1 MNIKKL
7 KEQIEYL
14 IESKEMEFRTKMYDD
29 FLSTISNIDGNELQ
43 NWFIGL
49 MNFTESD
56 DQNELKSFLVD
67 SLLELESSIK
77 LTEK

>member
-1 MNIKKL
+1 
-7 KEQIEYL
+7 
-14 IESKEMEFRTKMYDD
+14 MYDE

-43 NWFIGL
+43 NWFMGL

-67 SLLELESSIK
+67 SLLELENTIR
-77 LTEK
+77 LNEK

>member
-1 MNIKKL
+1 
-7 KEQIEYL
+7 
-14 IESKEMEFRTKMYDD
+14 MEFRTKMYDD

-43 NWFIGL
+43 NWFMGL

-67 SLLELESSIK
+67 SLLELENSIK